1 MTRAQQSVDR
11 SDEPQFDMG
20 DRIRKARRH
29 RGQRITQGQ
38 LAAAITQAGWKVT
51 SQAVGNW
58 ESGANDVNE
67 DKRELVAIAVALRC
81 GVSREWLLDRWD
93 GTERRNGPTEP
104 LDSRRNLPLKVVSWD
119 AETELSAPIRSW
131 FVREPISA

>member
-1 MTRAQQSVDR
+1 MTRAHQSVDR
-11 SDEPQFDMG
+11 SDQPQFDMG

-93 GTERRNGPTEP
+93 GSERRGGPT
-104 LDSRRNLPLKVVSWD
+104 DSGSDSGRNLPLRLVSF
-119 AETELSAPIRSW
+119 EGELELSAPIRSW
-131 FVREPISA
+131 AVAS